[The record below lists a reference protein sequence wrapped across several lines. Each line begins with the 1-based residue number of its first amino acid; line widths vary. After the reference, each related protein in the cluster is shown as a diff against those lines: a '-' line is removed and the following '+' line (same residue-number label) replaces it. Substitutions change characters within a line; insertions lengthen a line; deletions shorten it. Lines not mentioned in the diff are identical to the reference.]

1 MICLFVLDS
10 FIDDDTSLD
19 IELGNLAR
27 NIKKEVC
34 KLIDSFFSFFTRY
47 DEKRIHNMLA
57 LM

>member
-1 MICLFVLDS
+1 MNCLFVLDS

-19 IELGNLAR
+19 IELGNFAR

-34 KLIDSFFSFFTRY
+34 KLIDSFFSFLTKY
-47 DEKRIHNMLA
+47 DEKKTHNMLA